1 VVVLGSVIGVAVSTV
16 EEKQRRLFKVESY
29 ANDR

>member
-1 VVVLGSVIGVAVSTV
+1 VIGVAVSTV